1 MASDTPAEKL
11 MRAVRGADKALIASV
26 SVFDQFTGAALG
38 VGKKSIAL
46 SVTLQPTD
54 HTLSEAEIE
63 AVGAR
68 IVAAVNKA
76 TGGVLRS

>member
-1 MASDTPAEKL
+1 MAVQLEPR
-11 MRAVRGADKALIASV
+11 RAVATFGDVLLEGAEDGNELA
-26 SVFDQFTGAALG
+26 
-38 VGKKSIAL
+38 
-46 SVTLQPTD
+46 VTLQPVD